1 MLTALYGYDSQADLD
16 LFTTLDYMAQ
26 IPNVRLV
33 SVSSDRAWFTPWLMW
48 WDGWCCPWSPS

>member
-16 LFTTLDYMAQ
+16 LFTTLDH
-26 IPNVRLV
+26 ITGLKRVRLC
-33 SVSSDRAWFTPWLMW
+33 SCSADRAWFTPWLMW